1 MQTATLQF
9 LSRALG
15 RHVQYMALLPDGS
28 RHGPGPF
35 PVLYQLH
42 GRSDDYTAWAWKSR
56 LVDHVAPYGVIVVLP
71 DGGISGWRN
80 AGPHERYED
89 FVIDDLH
96 AHVTAT
102 LPVRP
107 GRAAIGGLSMGGG
120 GSVRLGLRHPE
131 RFASIWA
138 HSSALANA
146 ERLQRDGAT
155 AQDAAADD
163 VFALAQRLV
172 ERLPRPSLPRL
183 TFDCGTE
190 DGLRDQNLAFHRHL
204 EAIGYPHVYREH
216 PGGHTWEYWD
226 EHVRQAL
233 RQHAD
238 ILGLSRR

>member
-9 LSRALG
+9 MSRALG
-15 RHVQYMALLPDGS
+15 RHVQYTALIPDLQ

-42 GRSDDYTAWAWKSR
+42 GRSDDHTAWTVRSR
-56 LVDHVAPYGVIVVLP
+56 LPDHVAAYGLIVVLP

-80 AGPHERYED
+80 CGPHERYED
-89 FVIDDLH
+89 FVIDDLY

-120 GSVRLGLRHPE
+120 GAVRLGLKHPE

-138 HSSALANA
+138 HSSSLANA
-146 ERLQRDGAT
+146 DVLMRGGAT
-155 AQDAAADD
+155 PEQADADD
-163 VFALAQRLV
+163 VFAIAMRLV
-172 ERLPRPSLPRL
+172 GGMPRPSLPRL
-183 TFDCGTE
+183 AFDCGTE
-190 DGLRDQNLAFHRHL
+190 DGLRGQNVAFHQHL
-204 EAIGYPHVYREH
+204 DAIGYPHIYREH

-226 EHVRQAL
+226 THVREAL
-233 RQHAD
+233 AQHAP
-238 ILGLSRR
+238 ILAVTRR